1 MHNNNP
7 CILMD
12 DKQNVNTNRGKMN
25 DLDHPSS
32 SGLHRAGAI
41 TKSQP
46 KISPKKIIYDRD
58 FFGASSNTN
67 EGFTIERNI
76 ISKKERPSTYTTIIS
91 SNERDQRASKAKLSS
106 LIFVGN
112 DKYSDSII
120 LCSYD
125 LKKFLDLYV
134 EWTSIHN
141 SFTESLLVAAN
152 RNNKAIKIVAH
163 GSKDSIY
170 LGENTDKQSIDRELS
185 RLNIGLKLNNC
196 NINLWSCYGG
206 SPDGVAEIIAKNTGA
221 KVYAAPHKLGNGIG
235 IESLKG
241 RNITDNAIQN
251 IPIFLHTNSIG
262 FDVIDNLNGTF
273 GLVVYYGAWRAH
285 SNYSNFGGSTEG
297 ALSLYTL
304 KSGGNSSLVSDYTS
318 EAYGQGGSVQ
328 NQTFLPSIPPK
339 ITGNIN
345 ISKLADY
352 VESNSGS
359 GRTDLTDAGFTPGE
373 NYFFAKDSDSSTLY
387 NYNSTNG
394 SSAASGFQVGRGHQS
409 IYIPSVTPGTYR
421 PYYDGYG
428 SWDSTNPVGANSITW
443 NFMPISAIAN
453 ALVTITGSGKLIFGA
468 APKIFINSVDN
479 DNGSSETDFVTTGR
493 NIVIRGSYSNVESN
507 DENSIKVKIT
517 NKATSAITEY
527 SASDSELSVDASG
540 GWVLSVPGTLSAANY
555 DIEASIISSAT
566 TYTANQDLNI
576 VSASIQKI
584 SNDDGVSSTD
594 FKTSDQTLL
603 IEGIYSSAT
612 ATGLTISVLDA
623 SNNAIISNQNPTSSV
638 GDSWEYDLT
647 GTTLSVGSYTI
658 EVTVS
663 DNSGSSKA
671 TQALVI
677 QSLPPAPTVTSIS
690 DDTGTAGDFITTD
703 TTLLVSGSFDKTLVT
718 SKTDGELRVSLGG
731 NTYTN
736 TAETLTV
743 DYTAGTWSFNS
754 KTLSVGQYN
763 IQAEIIDTN
772 GLYNSGNKTLVIT
785 DPADNTPPTTP
796 TISSIDTDTDTAGD
810 FITTDQS
817 ISIHGTYD
825 ASDALGG
832 LSVSFGGI
840 TYQLGSDTALTTSG
854 NNWTLTVPGKAESGT
869 ATVNAT
875 DGGGNTSSASQAITI
890 QTPPTGSVTISGT
903 ATQAQQLTAANTL
916 ADANGLGTISYQ
928 WNRAGTAISGATS
941 STYTL
946 VQADVGSAITVTASY
961 TDGLGKAESVTSS
974 ATSAVANINDSPTG
988 SVTISGTAA
997 EDQTLTASNTLA
1009 DADGLGTISYQWKR
1023 DGSSIDSAT
1032 GSSYTLTQ
1040 ADVGKAITVTA
1051 SYTDAFTNDHNVT
1064 SNATSAVANVNDS
1077 PTGSVTISGTATQAQ
1092 QLTAANTVADADGL
1106 GTISYQWSRAGSAIS
1121 GATSST
1127 YTLVQADV
1135 GSAITVTASYTD
1147 GQGTAES
1154 VTSSATSA
1162 VANIND
1168 VPTGSLSISGTAQDN
1183 AELTASHT
1191 LVDPDGL
1198 GVIDYQWRRNGSL
1211 IPVAITNKYV
1221 LTKCDVGAAI
1231 TVSAQYTDGYGASES
1246 VASSATSVVTSDN
1259 ASSSRLN
1266 ASSKASATCI
1276 NSSPTG
1282 LVSLSGTARENE
1294 VLTATNTLD
1303 DADGLG
1309 TITYQ
1314 WNRNRA
1320 SISGSTGSTY
1330 ALTQADVGSSIT
1342 VTASYT
1348 DGSGR
1353 SERMT
1358 STTKYLVAN
1367 ADNPAVVTGN
1377 LSGTGVINGDPIT
1390 GSLAATDLD
1399 GLTNGTIYSIQ
1410 SNDQAANGSATI
1422 DSLSGSWRYLA
1433 KDDFAGTDNFFVSI
1447 SDDLGGITR
1456 QLIDLTISG
1465 SEQSTPSPTPTPTP
1479 SPAPSS
1485 GAGGSGSGGGP
1496 ALTPTPDAL
1505 VDLKTKKSA
1514 PSPSQQVNDSS
1525 DTVINGLNSS
1535 EWSSLRKTEIR
1546 RLTANQL
1553 QSLSGQALALFKP
1566 AKIKAI
1572 GHDAVSGINAK
1583 AINQLSTRQVQ
1594 AIRAKGLT
1602 SQQLSQFSLDTFKA
1616 LKTKQFRQITPDA
1629 ITGLTSRHLKTLSG
1643 KELSAFKPAS
1653 FKAIDPDEISHL
1665 EPNALDDL
1673 KKRQVKAITDDQL
1686 AGLSQRQIKTADDF
1700 IEMLSNQQLQIL
1712 SVFPDL

>member
-1 MHNNNP
+1 MTLLNSFTYQSNHDSMTFLTTTSQNNILSTTKFWPNTWSLRKNGNRLHLQSHGKRYTKNQFMLDEYIHLINKKESNLNLKLSGKSTQLHIHNNYP

-58 FFGASSNTN
+58 FFGASNNTI

-76 ISKKERPSTYTTIIS
+76 ISKKERPSTYTTITS

-141 SFTESLLVAAN
+141 SLTESLLVAAN
-152 RNNKAIKIVAH
+152 KNNKAIKIVAH

-170 LGENTDKQSIDRELS
+170 LGKNTDKQSIDRELS

-273 GLVVYYGAWRAH
+273 GLVVYYAAWGAH

-373 NYFFAKDSDSSTLY
+373 NYFFAKYSDSSTLY

-421 PYYDGYG
+421 PYYDGHG
-428 SWDSTNPVGANSITW
+428 SWDSTNPVGANSITM

-703 TTLLVSGSFDKTLVT
+703 TTLLLSGSFDKTLVT

-785 DPADNTPPTTP
+785 DPTDNTPPTTP

-928 WNRAGTAISGATS
+928 WKRAGSAISGATS

-974 ATSAVANINDSPTG
+974 ATSAVANINDSPSG
-988 SVTISGTAA
+988 SVTISGTPT
-997 EDQTLTASNTLA
+997 EDQTLTASNTL
-1009 DADGLGTISYQWKR
+1009 
-1023 DGSSIDSAT
+1023 
-1032 GSSYTLTQ
+1032 
-1040 ADVGKAITVTA
+1040 
-1051 SYTDAFTNDHNVT
+1051 
-1064 SNATSAVANVNDS
+1064 
-1077 PTGSVTISGTATQAQ
+1077 
-1092 QLTAANTVADADGL
+1092 ADADGL

-1147 GQGTAES
+1147 DQGTAES

-1282 LVSLSGTARENE
+1282 LVRLSGTARENE

-1309 TITYQ
+1309 SITYQ

-1358 STTKYLVAN
+1358 STTEYLVAN

-1465 SEQSTPSPTPTPTP
+1465 SEQSTPTPTPTPTP

-1505 VDLKTKKSA
+1505 GDLKTKKSA

-1712 SVFPDL
+1712 SIFPDL